1 MIISCPACSTRYAVP
16 DTAIG
21 PEGRTV
27 RCAKCRHSWFQ
38 DGPSADP
45 DMAPAS
51 PIPAPMPAQ
60 ADPEPAPP
68 PAAPPATPVP
78 PPPAYRRPEESGDSA
93 PLAGEDLPRRQHPL
107 RERAAR
113 APRPD
118 GDVPTAAAPD
128 RAVDDSADEGP
139 SPYDYA
145 PPFRPR
151 RNPLKVWT
159 AAAAVFAVLAIGG
172 IAAISFWGVPDWAPV
187 SRPTFG
193 LDQPDLVL
201 DFPANRQDRGTLP
214 DGSEYFG
221 VTGSIT
227 NVGRETR
234 RVPPVLIVLYDAR
247 NRKVFSWEIP
257 PTRRE
262 LKPGERIA
270 VNEAIRDVPKSAK
283 FAEIGWSPS

>member
-21 PEGRTV
+21 TDGRTV

-38 DGPSADP
+38 DGEPLPSRPAESEASSV
-45 DMAPAS
+45 AP
-51 PIPAPMPAQ
+51 PQ
-60 ADPEPAPP
+60 PEPVPSP
-68 PAAPPATPVP
+68 ETP
-78 PPPAYRRPEESGDSA
+78 PPPSPVEEDAVPQDPDSGAIATSRD
-93 PLAGEDLPRRQHPL
+93 
-107 RERAAR
+107 
-113 APRPD
+113 PD
-118 GDVPTAAAPD
+118 PPVRSAAPD
-128 RAVDDSADEGP
+128 AAFGEDDFDRKDFGREDFSGDEP

-151 RNPLKVWT
+151 RNPLKIWT
-159 AAAAVFAVLAIGG
+159 MAAAAFAVVALCG
-172 IAAISFWGVPDWAPV
+172 IAAISYWGVPDWMPV

-193 LDQPDLVL
+193 VDQPDLVL
-201 DFPANRQDRGTLP
+201 DFPPGKQDRGTLP

-221 VTGSIT
+221 VTGSIS

-234 RVPPVLIVLYDAR
+234 TVPPVLIVLYDER

-257 PTRRE
+257 PTRRS
-262 LKPGERIA
+262 LKPGERIS